1 MKKIIV
7 SSKFNIM
14 TGIRNKTYGRNE
26 NLRFTKDWIEN
37 RMKIFMN
44 FTCKSLQKQTN
55 QNFTALYVY
64 EDGTENL
71 IIDALSKYPP
81 LPENIKFIKKSEYD
95 TVIDSLTIGYD
106 ELYLTR
112 LDSDD
117 MYVKTF
123 IQKLHDYKPKEETE
137 ALLCQYG
144 YIYDSINKRLG
155 EYYHYQFTFYTFIYK
170 LNNEDNKFS
179 SLNITPWDVLV
190 NFSHLKIIDYKYESI
205 PERNFIFNIHSHNT
219 DSIFGIYDWGNCR
232 VEREILDK
240 PEIGRITSDFF

>member
-1 MKKIIV
+1 
-7 SSKFNIM
+7 M

-26 NLRFTKDWIEN
+26 NLRFTEGWIEN
-37 RMKIFMN
+37 RMRIFMN
-44 FTCKSLQKQTN
+44 FTRKSLEKQTN
-55 QNFTALYVY
+55 QDFTALYVY
-64 EDGTENL
+64 EDSTEEL
-71 IIDALSKYPP
+71 INHALPKYSH
-81 LPENIKFIKKSEYD
+81 LPENIRFIKKTEYNSA
-95 TVIDSLTIGYD
+95 IDSLTTGYD

-117 MYVKTF
+117 MYANTF

-144 YIYDSINKRLG
+144 YIYDCINKRLG

-170 LNNEDNKFS
+170 LNKEGKKFS

-190 NFSHLKIIDYKYESI
+190 NFSHQKIIDYKYESI
-205 PERNFIFNIHSHNT
+205 PERNFIFNIHTHNT
-219 DSIFGIYDWGNCR
+219 DSIFGIYDWGNCK

-240 PEIGRITSDFF
+240 VEIGRITSDFF